1 MARIMPAMEM
11 HPKRLREKGRAKAS
25 NVLKAWSICYHGK
38 QFTDAL
44 GTEFVGALGKLAAS
58 RIVNARI
65 VSASCESHDLRRKS
79 GVRFEVKAGFGRQLS
94 PDLARKEFDRYC
106 EVKLEIRPQSNSKSN
121 CIEIW
126 AVGCFTRNKG
136 GSEPGLC
143 RVERSFRSFRVFAT

>member
-1 MARIMPAMEM
+1 MAHIMPAMAM
-11 HPKRLREKGRAKAS
+11 HPKRLREKGRAKAVE
-25 NVLKAWSICYHGK
+25 VLKTWSSCYHGK

-44 GTEFVGALGKLAAS
+44 GTEFVGALGELAAS

-65 VSASCESHDLRRKS
+65 VSVSCETHDLRSKS
-79 GVRFEVKAGFGRQLS
+79 GVRFEVKAGFGSQLS
-94 PDLARKEFDRYC
+94 PDLARKQFDRYC
-106 EVKLEIRPQSNSKSN
+106 EVKLEIRRQSNPERN

-136 GSEPGLC
+136 GTETGLC